1 MTIIRSFHLVVHL
14 PPCLSLRIMVILF
27 NARKAIIVFEKKLK
41 HEQLYWSQQE
51 LSHYPV
57 YSREELIERIEYLEK
72 ETNFEK
78 LSRFNKFHEM
88 ASKHASLEAEIE
100 ALKDEDWLLQ
110 KYRNIKLRIL
120 EHYRNNE

>member
-1 MTIIRSFHLVVHL
+1 
-14 PPCLSLRIMVILF
+14 MVILF
-27 NARKAIIVFEKKLK
+27 NARKAIIVFEKLK

-78 LSRFNKFHEM
+78 VYPLIKLAGRILSRFNKFHEM